1 MSLAVFPF
9 KTVTAT
15 VKLFDEDVVRLVE
28 VDVPSFVSDE
38 RVQQLADR
46 IVRDPRIFA
55 AHLRRRNQY
64 PLLADGFDFA
74 QEVLRDTLQGI
85 FDQTS
90 HYFLPKT
97 LDRP

>member
-38 RVQQLADR
+38 RVRQLADH
-46 IVRDPRIFA
+46 IARDPRIFA
-55 AHLRRRNQY
+55 AHLRRRNQF
-64 PLLADGFDFA
+64 PLLADGA
-74 QEVLRDTLQGI
+74 QEVLRATLQGI